1 MKMFI
6 LFIFTLNLCY
16 ANTQPIPL
24 IIKDNEKA
32 VSELIKAIDRQMPRN
47 SSILIY
53 PPNFMNIDEETIK
66 IINSN
71 IYLMLSTQESIYGYK
86 AAFVMNIIKSDE
98 EIAKIYKNSYSEEE
112 LIGIANLLDKDAAV
126 FINIT
131 DVKVHNKKI
140 KNGSSVYLMQ
150 VTVFNPSD
158 NSVIFRHNI
167 YFTVKL

>member
-1 MKMFI
+1 MRMFI
-6 LFIFTLNLCY
+6 LLIFNLNLFY

-32 VSELIKAIDRQMPRN
+32 ISELIRAINRQMPKN
-47 SSILIY
+47 SSLLIY
-53 PPNFMNIDEETIK
+53 PPNFMNIDEQTVK

-86 AAFVMNIIKSDE
+86 SAFIMNIIKSDE
-98 EIAKIYKNSYSEEE
+98 EIARIYKNSFSEEE
-112 LIGIANLLDKDAAV
+112 LVGIANLLDKDAAV

-131 DVKVHNKKI
+131 EVKNHNKKRM
-140 KNGSSVYLMQ
+140 NGNSIYLLQ
-150 VTVFNPSD
+150 AAVFNPAD

-167 YFTVKL
+167 YFTVKQ